1 MCRGRC
7 GIEYGVSLGR
17 CGRVYEVSVDR
28 LSLRVWEKGWRSE
41 LGCGEVWKRHRPS
54 RRRQGC
60 REGNHPPFVKFE
72 NAALKIQAL

>member
-28 LSLRVWEKGWRSE
+28 LRLRVWEKGWRGVE
-41 LGCGEVWKRHRPS
+41 KGIGLVVGDRGAGRATTLH
-54 RRRQGC
+54 
-60 REGNHPPFVKFE
+60 
-72 NAALKIQAL
+72 L

>member
-28 LSLRVWEKGWRSE
+28 LRVWEKGWRSE
-41 LGCGEVWKRHRPS
+41 LGCGEVWEK
-54 RRRQGC
+54 
-60 REGNHPPFVKFE
+60 
-72 NAALKIQAL
+72 A